1 MGNKMRFNT
10 YLDEDA
16 AENMEYAMQMVDVN
30 SASEFIRNAVEFY
43 IGYIFQNQNADYLS
57 PIITRTMKEI
67 QYGYEKNLSK
77 MLFKLAVEIAKVN
90 HITVDSIDWLDNEY
104 LRQINAV
111 SCAEVAA
118 NNGVLHIENTPK
130 EPDPY
135 A

>member
-104 LRQINAV
+104 LRQINTV